1 MRVLLVEDDAQITEY
16 IRKGLAQVGYAVDA
30 VGSADAALRAR
41 ETTNY
46 DAAIVDVMLP
56 GMQGTELISELRAR
70 GDGIPVLVLSA
81 KQSVDDR
88 VEGLRSGADDYM
100 VKPFAFS
107 ELVERLR
114 ALQRRADHT
123 SMDRTLSAGDMVLDT
138 YDRTVTRGTR
148 TVELRPR
155 EFALLELLV
164 RNKGRTVP
172 KAIILERVWNFDFDP
187 QTNVVDVLVHRL
199 RKRIEAPGEPRLIH
213 TVRGVGYRLEAKQ
226 SESDRQ
232 NAADSS

>member
-1 MRVLLVEDDAQITEY
+1 MKVLLAEDDDRIADY
-16 IRKGLAQVGYAVDA
+16 IRKGLAQVGYATDA
-30 VGSADAALRAR
+30 VRSADAALSSF
-41 ETTNY
+41 ETIHY
-46 DAAIVDVMLP
+46 DVAIVDIMLP

-70 GDGIPVLVLSA
+70 GNTVPILILSA
-81 KQSVDDR
+81 RQSVDDR
-88 VEGLRSGADDYM
+88 VEGLRAGADDYM

-114 ALQRRADHT
+114 ALQRRVDHAAT
-123 SMDRTLSAGDMVLDT
+123 KRSLFVGDLVLDT
-138 YDRTVTRGTR
+138 HDRTATRGTR

-199 RKRIEAPGEPRLIH
+199 RKRIEAPGERQLIH
-213 TVRGVGYRLEAKQ
+213 TIRGVGYRIDSQ
-226 SESDRQ
+226 SSEP
-232 NAADSS
+232 NAADTA

>member
-30 VGSADAALRAR
+30 VASADAALRSR
-41 ETTNY
+41 ETTGY

-70 GDGIPVLVLSA
+70 GDGIPVLILSA

-123 SMDRTLSAGDMVLDT
+123 SVDRTLTAGDLVLDT

-199 RKRIEAPGEPRLIH
+199 RKRIEAPGGTRLIH
-213 TVRGVGYRLEAKQ
+213 TVRGVGYRLKQ
-226 SESDRQ
+226 EETESDHQ
-232 NAADSS
+232 NTADSS

>member
-30 VGSADAALRAR
+30 VASADAALRSR
-41 ETTNY
+41 ETIGY

-70 GDGIPVLVLSA
+70 GDGIPVLILSA

-123 SMDRTLSAGDMVLDT
+123 SVDRTLTAGDLVLDT

-199 RKRIEAPGEPRLIH
+199 RKRIEAPGGTRLIH
-213 TVRGVGYRLEAKQ
+213 TVRGVGYRLKQ
-226 SESDRQ
+226 EETESDHQ
-232 NAADSS
+232 NTADSS